1 MRSWEWMREALDLVG
16 RGVIA
21 IDSQGTIQVYNRKA
35 MALFGIDPRAG
46 PGHPPGRLKPGD
58 VVLLADNMLGG
69 DDGGLAPEHLAA
81 IGVDPAG
88 VVPGGA
94 VVVIGTFPSPPGS
107 ATFRSGPPHA
117 DLAVSGF
124 VGTVWVRVSVNGRN
138 RVLQIRVGDATYS
151 FSYDRCA
158 GHLVLLGGHEG
169 RVKFYQ
175 ARGYTARGESAREI
189 LEGKEYV
196 AKGRG
201 APVPRLDGIPITQVH
216 PDSAEIADL
225 LCVARGE
232 RADHGDIIRTLN
244 GIPVRM
250 RVLPVIRREN
260 VVGAVLLVEDL
271 EELEASRRDDER
283 ALESLRS
290 LVSGHR
296 QVPGTQ
302 FGLVR
307 VAGISRE
314 IEEVRALV
322 ERAAVTDLTVLLL
335 GETGTGKGLLARVI
349 HEASRRRD
357 KPFVHVNCA
366 AIPAT
371 LLESELFGY
380 EEGSFTGARRG
391 GMRGKFEQAQGGTL
405 FLDEI
410 ADLDPSL
417 QAKVLHAIDEGEI
430 FRLGGSSPV
439 RLDVRLIAATNRDLD
454 ALVSAGT
461 FRQDLFWRLNV
472 VSIKLPPLRERRCDI
487 PVLIDQMLPEIA
499 RRLGRPSLGISEE
512 AGELLM
518 HYSWPGNVREL
529 RNVLESA
536 ALLADTGVIG
546 PEHLPA
552 RFRKGVAGDPDPV
565 RVTQVAPLREVLARA
580 ERQLIAMA
588 LQTTR
593 GDRRRAMAMLGIS
606 RSAFYEKARACGL
619 SAVVD
624 DSGLAGPEGRTEMH
638 DLPRRR
644 RGLAGG
650 SGMDV
655 ADSTGTCLA

>member
-1 MRSWEWMREALDLVG
+1 MREALDLVG

-46 PGHPPGRLKPGD
+46 PGHPPGRLKSGD

-69 DDGGLAPEHLAA
+69 DDGGLTPEHLAT
-81 IGVDPAG
+81 IGVGPAG

-94 VVVIGTFPSPPGS
+94 VVVIGTYPSPPGS

-124 VGTVWVRVSVNGRN
+124 VGTVWVRVSVNGRS

-158 GHLVLLGGHEG
+158 GHVVVLGGHEG
-169 RVKFYQ
+169 QVKFYQ

-189 LEGKEYV
+189 LEGKEYA

-201 APVPRLDGIPITQVH
+201 APVPRLDGVPIPHVH

-225 LCVARGE
+225 LRVARGE
-232 RADHGDIIRTLN
+232 RADHGDVVRTLN

-250 RVLPVIRREN
+250 RVLPVIRRGD
-260 VVGAVLLVEDL
+260 VAGAVLLVEDL

-290 LVSGHR
+290 LVSGHP
-296 QVPGTQ
+296 QVPGSP

-307 VAGISRE
+307 VGGISTQV
-314 IEEVRALV
+314 EEVRALI

-349 HEASRRRD
+349 HEASGRRD

-499 RRLGRPSLGISEE
+499 RRLGRPSLGISEA

-518 HYSWPGNVREL
+518 QYSWPGNVREL

-536 ALLADTGVIG
+536 ALLADAGVVE
-546 PEHLPA
+546 PQQLPPRLRRGGA
-552 RFRKGVAGDPDPV
+552 ADREPV
-565 RVTQVAPLREVLARA
+565 RVTEVAPLREVLAQA
-580 ERQLIAMA
+580 ERQVIAMA
-588 LQTTR
+588 LHAAR
-593 GDRRRAMAMLGIS
+593 GDRRLAMALLGIS
-606 RSAFYEKARACGL
+606 RSTFYEKARTLGL
-619 SAVVD
+619 SAVAD
-624 DSGLAGPEGRTEMH
+624 ASSPSRPERRTEMP
-638 DLPRRR
+638 DLPGYSG
-644 RGLAGG
+644 GLVGPSGVHVPDGRVTDG
-650 SGMDV
+650 SG
-655 ADSTGTCLA
+655 TFLA